1 MNSYKVL
8 GMQKDYLNQVF
19 FLKELERGIWLKIFL
34 KNLLYIKI
42 SYKMRKISLGL
53 NGKCQ
58 KDYLDISSCCPFCT
72 SSDIEEKKETIL
84 TVEKKYDSKLIE
96 HLNKVIQTVS
106 KLKAYFTQDTYDNI
120 ISISKNVDG
129 LKKRKKIFFLK

>member
-1 MNSYKVL
+1 MI
-8 GMQKDYLNQVF
+8 Q
-19 FLKELERGIWLKIFL
+19 
-34 KNLLYIKI
+34 
-42 SYKMRKISLGL
+42 
-53 NGKCQ
+53 
-58 KDYLDISSCCPFCT
+58 
-72 SSDIEEKKETIL
+72 
-84 TVEKKYDSKLIE
+84 KLIE